1 MFKRHVF
8 LTVVLAG
15 VLLASGCTQQQGRF
29 QLKDLAKS
37 DIDLVADLHR
47 NATLAALKELNAKL
61 YRLNP
66 VQLSKMPNETIE
78 SRWQQ
83 LLKHQGQAGGFN
95 ELAGAGG
102 IAAMRLAFDNNY
114 EGDRIFALMAGLSG
128 MLDEAY
134 GFKSEFY
141 LLDSVDGQKLYN
153 SARNLEV
160 MVWLLRSRK
169 DPRGEPLIYS
179 DSISSEL
186 VNLSFERLFGK
197 LIAHQDMMSQIMQGK
212 TQRAVNTVAHGIVSM
227 TFVPL

>member
-1 MFKRHVF
+1 LFKRHVF

-15 VLLASGCTQQQGRF
+15 VLLAGGCTQQQGRF

-47 NATLAALKELNAKL
+47 SATLAALKELNAKL

-102 IAAMRLAFDNNY
+102 IAAMRLAFDNSY

-169 DPRGEPLIYS
+169 DQRGEPLIYS

>member
-1 MFKRHVF
+1 MFERIV
-8 LTVVLAG
+8 LLIVMLPGLLLAG
-15 VLLASGCTQQQGRF
+15 GCAQSQGRF

-47 NATLAALKELNAKL
+47 SATLAVVKELNTKL

-66 VQLSKMPNETIE
+66 VQLSKMPNNTIE

-83 LLKHQGQAGGFN
+83 LLKRQGLANGFGELGGARSI
-95 ELAGAGG
+95 E
-102 IAAMRLAFDNNY
+102 AMRLAFDAGY
-114 EGDRIFALMAGLSG
+114 EGDRVFALMAGLFS

-153 SARNLEV
+153 SARNIEV
-160 MVWLLRSRK
+160 MVWLLRTRK
-169 DPRGEPLIYS
+169 DERGMPLIYS
-179 DSISSEL
+179 DSISAEV

-197 LIAHQDMMSQIMQGK
+197 LIAHQDMMSEIMQGK